1 MVNLTIGHHSWSWG
15 CSPENTSLLNKK
27 KKLESDLVQG
37 EVDDAIQEA
46 RNAEEKAK
54 KAITDKTSHHFLIM
68 MAEELKTE
76 QDTSANL
83 ERMKKNLQHRL
94 DEAKNLAM
102 KGGKKQLQKLE
113 SREEQQHSLWLIL
126 LSKTH
131 HQL

>member
-54 KAITDKTSHHFLIM
+54 KAITD
-68 MAEELKTE
+68 LKTE

>member
-1 MVNLTIGHHSWSWG
+1 MGKAHNYSWG
-15 CSPENTSLLNKK
+15 CSPENTSLLNNK

-54 KAITDKTSHHFLIM
+54 KAITD
-68 MAEELKTE
+68 AEELKTE
-76 QDTSANL
+76 QDTSAHL

-113 SREEQQHSLWLIL
+113 SRKLKLRPSRCEYE
-126 LSKTH
+126 
-131 HQL
+131 